1 MTSKPIP
8 IPAMA
13 REMLDDLGDI
23 GIGLG
28 HGYAPPRPAFGA
40 GNGHAR
46 TY

>member
-13 REMLDDLGDI
+13 REMLDGIGDI

-28 HGYAPPRPAFGA
+28 HGYAPSRAGSGA
-40 GNGHAR
+40 ANGHAR
-46 TY
+46 TW